1 MSSNL
6 EGRIKGLSLSAF
18 LQMSEMEE
26 HSCTLRITSNTNEIG
41 LLYLQKGKLIAAE
54 TRELKNLDA
63 AYQIISWDEPIIE
76 IEKESQKT
84 VNEINMPLMNILM
97 DGLRVKDEN
106 KAGQPSLTFSETV
119 NDNTQKADLHLDDEE
134 DELELELDLDPEFQP
149 LEFEDVLTD
158 NDNKTEISDS
168 KNRMPDSV
176 IEQRIRDFQ
185 NQIAIQCPVC
195 AAGKILQ
202 KISEEKIPYFA
213 CSNPTCGFISRNKP
227 YKLNCPKCNNSFLIE
242 FMINGKNHLGLKCPR
257 QECSFQQNSLTPPS
271 RDPLRGPTEDKQPRT
286 YRVIRKKPRL

>member
-26 HSCTLRITSNTNEIG
+26 NSCTLKITSNTNEIG
-41 LLYLQKGKLIAAE
+41 LLYLKKGKLIAAE

-76 IEKESQKT
+76 IEKESQKA

-97 DGLRVKDEN
+97 DGLRVKNEK
-106 KAGQPSLTFSETV
+106 KAGQSPSTFSEAV
-119 NDNTQKADLHLDDEE
+119 NDNAQKADHQPDDENN
-134 DELELELDLDPEFQP
+134 D
-149 LEFEDVLTD
+149 LEFEDVLTG
-158 NDNKTEISDS
+158 NDSKTEISDP
-168 KNRMPDSV
+168 KKRMPDSV
-176 IEQRIRDFQ
+176 IEQRIQDFQ

-202 KISEEKIPYFA
+202 KISVEKIPYFA
-213 CSNPTCGFISRNKP
+213 CSNPACGFISRNKP

-242 FMINGKNHLGLKCPR
+242 FIVDGKNHPGLKCPR
-257 QECSFQQNSLTPPS
+257 RECSFQQNSLTPPS
-271 RDPLRGPTEDKQPRT
+271 RDPLQGPTEDKQSRT
-286 YRVIRKKPRL
+286 YRVIRKKPRV